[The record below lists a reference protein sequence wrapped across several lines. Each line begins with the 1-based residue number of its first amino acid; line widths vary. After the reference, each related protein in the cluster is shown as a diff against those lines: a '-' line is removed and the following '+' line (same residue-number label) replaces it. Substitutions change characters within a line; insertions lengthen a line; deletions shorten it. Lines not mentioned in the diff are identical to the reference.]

1 MAKQPNVVVGIDIGT
16 RFIKVAEVRAG
27 RPPVLQNLGIAPT
40 PEGAVDSAGV
50 IDKQAVSA
58 VVKRLLSETGIS
70 TKQAAFSLAGQ
81 NAVVVRILEVPRMNP
96 VELRQHM
103 DWEIQRNIPFADTR
117 VQSAY
122 EVVHRPGAD
131 PNDPNMEVV
140 LAVAQQDAVDG
151 LVDIADKVGLEPY
164 AIDVEPLALA
174 RSLLLTQS
182 EHQNKAVAVIN
193 LGASATS
200 IDIYSSGI
208 LSFPRILPTGGDML
222 TRAVAERLMVSEE
235 EAEQLKVQLA
245 EVLMD
250 QIPQAGANPFSVPGG
265 PTGGFYTPGFTAEP
279 TQAPGAPYMPS
290 APSPFAVPGEEPT
303 AYGSSSPFATPGEEP
318 TGYGVGT
325 PESDVPPSPFAEPSE
340 PEPNVI
346 PEPAVP
352 ATPAGDPRKVEVFLA
367 IYPILEELVAEVRRS
382 IEYFRSRNT
391 DADVTLILLSG
402 GGAIIPGLDQF
413 MANSLGI
420 PATVANPLKGL
431 QVNVKRHGPEWVASN
446 AHLFPVAI
454 GMGLH
459 ASF

>member
-1 MAKQPNVVVGIDIGT
+1 MAKQPGVVVGIDIGT
-16 RFIKVAEVRAG
+16 RFIKVAEVRSG

-40 PEGAVDSAGV
+40 PEGAVDSAGI

-58 VVKRLLSETGIS
+58 AVKRLLAETGIS

-81 NAVVVRILEVPRMNP
+81 NAVVVRILEVPRMNA

-122 EVVHRPGAD
+122 EVIHRPGTS
-131 PNDPNMEVV
+131 PTDPNMEVI

-174 RSLLLTQS
+174 RSLLLTQPDQ
-182 EHQNKAVAVIN
+182 QNKAVAVIN

-200 IDIYSSGI
+200 IDIYNNGI

-222 TRAVAERLMVSEE
+222 TRAVAERLMVSEA

-250 QIPQAGANPFSVPGG
+250 QIPTATPSPFSTPGA
-265 PTGGFYTPGFTAEP
+265 PTGGFYTPGFAAPEP
-279 TQAPGAPYMPS
+279 PQAPGTPYMPG
-290 APSPFAVPGEEPT
+290 APSPFSVPGEEPSPFYT
-303 AYGSSSPFATPGEEP
+303 PSAEPTSFGAQEEEVPPSPFATPGEPEP
-318 TGYGVGT
+318 TPAT
-325 PESDVPPSPFAEPSE
+325 
-340 PEPNVI
+340 
-346 PEPAVP
+346 EPAVP
-352 ATPAGDPRKVEVFLA
+352 ATQPVGDPRKVEVFLA

-391 DADVTLILLSG
+391 DADVSLILLTG
-402 GGAIIPGLDQF
+402 GGAIIPSLDQF
-413 MANSLGI
+413 MANSLGV
-420 PATVANPLKGL
+420 PAMVANPVKGL
-431 QVNVKRHGPEWVASN
+431 QVSVKRHGPEWVAAN
-446 AHLFPVAI
+446 VHLFPVAI